1 MALLRQA
8 GRLAVVEDGTSREDL
23 AIFLRGWR
31 RYRAWAVREEPF
43 RYAARLAPLLSR
55 LEEHLE
61 VLQQYAA
68 LPLGE
73 FLGDERNAEAAQ
85 HRLFLAFV
93 AVIDS
98 TKWLAGKARLRG
110 RPRSL
115 AEAFVLLIEAGELPP
130 EKRRVYLGLARLR
143 NWIAH
148 EAVALPPRKVRAL
161 VRFYLPELEAHAA
174 LLRRHAG
181 G

>member
-1 MALLRQA
+1 VAVTRQA
-8 GRLAVVEDGTSREDL
+8 GRMLAPDGTSREDL
-23 AIFLRGWR
+23 ALFLRAWR

-43 RYAARLAPLLSR
+43 RYAARLAPLLAR
-55 LEEHLE
+55 LEANVAELRALAAE
-61 VLQQYAA
+61 PAAVLAA
-68 LPLGE
+68 DKRWAL
-73 FLGDERNAEAAQ
+73 AAQ
-85 HRLFLAFV
+85 HCLFLAFV
-93 AVIDS
+93 AVIES